1 MKKTA
6 ALFLSCLFAALSIS
20 ASAAQGDIAGE
31 VYETD
36 IKTYCFGKEL
46 HSYNI
51 GGQTVI
57 ICEDMRGF
65 GMDVV
70 WNNDTRTLDVTDKYP
85 VFVYEPNGIQRNID
99 EEYAALSQ
107 SSLRD
112 ARYIYESDI
121 TVSWNGMPIRAYAL
135 NGVMGVIAEDLIN
148 YGYNVEWSAEDR
160 TLSISQNMT
169 PSIETDAGTFYTDGK
184 MEAEMSREKVW
195 FYLGQFIKESG
206 EELYMPCLI
215 DTSKNGVSTMMV
227 PAETACAFLGIDIT
241 VRENEIYFDS
251 SRAVKPT
258 AFKRLTYCY
267 PDGMPAPLD
276 DIGTFFE
283 QTRCSKDIFYPY
295 VKMYVNGTEI
305 DDLYTDTVAKPN
317 MHGGIEASIEKKP
330 YIYNNTLYIPSE
342 LIIQKCFDNCSGKGD
357 ERL

>member
-6 ALFLSCLFAALSIS
+6 ALFLSCLFATMSIS

-46 HSYNI
+46 RSYNI

-65 GMDVV
+65 GMDVF

-85 VFVYEPNGIQRNID
+85 VFVYEPNGVQRNID

-107 SSLRD
+107 SPLRD
-112 ARYIYESDI
+112 VRYIYESDI

-148 YGYNVEWSAEDR
+148 YGYNVEWNAENR

-169 PSIETDAGTFYTDGK
+169 PSIETDTGTFYIDGK

-251 SRAVKPT
+251 SRAVKTT

-267 PDGMPAPLD
+267 PDGTPAPLN

-283 QTRCSKDIFYPY
+283 QTRCRKGIFYPY
-295 VKMYVNGTEI
+295 VKMYINGTEI

-342 LIIQKCFDNCSGKGD
+342 LIMQKCFNN
-357 ERL
+357 